1 METKYMNQ
9 LTLAVIESESLIPAT
24 GLGSKPS
31 TAENNNRLAATLE
44 APDEEYE
51 TITNKSATAEREH
64 EPKNEDDFIKST
76 AESAK
81 NDWRQYFTI
90 EELTTAF
97 EKIQRGEDPN
107 EDETVSDADNG
118 SDSCPS
124 EDNVDLKDLYGVI
137 YGERA
142 KRTE

>member
-24 GLGSKPS
+24 GFGSKPS
-31 TAENNNRLAATLE
+31 TAGNNNRLAATLE

-64 EPKNEDDFIKST
+64 EPKNEEDFIKTT

-97 EKIQRGEDPN
+97 EKIQRG
-107 EDETVSDADNG
+107 
-118 SDSCPS
+118 
-124 EDNVDLKDLYGVI
+124 
-137 YGERA
+137 
-142 KRTE
+142 